1 MHIQPK
7 KGIEVMTDITSPYLD
22 TRQAA
27 AYLHVAPRTLANKR
41 SKGEGPR
48 YQKAGGRILYR
59 RSDLESYVRSGLL

>member
-1 MHIQPK
+1 MN
-7 KGIEVMTDITSPYLD
+7 DIASPYLD

-48 YQKAGGRILYR
+48 YQKAGGRGRVLYLR
-59 RSDLESYVRSGLL
+59 ADLDSYVRSGLL